1 MVRLNH
7 LAISAAAIGLLM
19 GAGTAAAQ
27 SLAPGFYL
35 RGEAGWSWSHSKDF
49 NDRNGQ
55 YAPDCMICTSPGPSG
70 LGSSALLGGG
80 VGYRLTDLFRVEAM
94 VDYRGW
100 YKLDGNDNAGT
111 HYKADA
117 SSLAGMLNGYVD
129 LPWNLG
135 PVRPYVGAGLGVAHN
150 RLGAITQSFTI
161 PGIGPG
167 YENDPGGSRTN
178 FAWQAMLGL
187 SWDITDRI
195 TVDAGYRYFDGGKM
209 QSSGGTSTFGIA
221 GLGAVNV
228 PTDGI
233 SGRFTASE
241 AVVGLRYRF

>member
-1 MVRLNH
+1 MQASR
-7 LAISAAAIGLLM
+7 LAIVAAAVIGL
-19 GAGTAAAQ
+19 GVTAAQAEPAG
-27 SLAPGFYL
+27 LYL
-35 RGEAGWSWSHSKDF
+35 RGEAGWSWAHSNDF
-49 NDRNGQ
+49 SDRQGQ
-55 YAPDCMICTSPGPSG
+55 YANGCVICNSPGPSG
-70 LGSSALLGGG
+70 LGSSALLGAG

-100 YKLDGNDNAGT
+100 YKLDGTDGQGT
-111 HYKADA
+111 QYRADA

-135 PVRPYVGAGLGVAHN
+135 PVKPYLGAGLGVAHN

-161 PGIGPG
+161 PGIGAG

-187 SWDITDRI
+187 SWAVSDRI

-209 QSSGGTSTFGIA
+209 QSSAGTSTFGVA
-221 GLGAVNV
+221 GSAINV

-241 AVVGLRYRF
+241 AVIGLRYRF